1 MKWLDKL
8 FDIERLNLGEPC
20 LWKDI
25 KVGEVF
31 GSKGCFAVFYKTS
44 GKSVVLLDSD
54 EKVNNNLI
62 GTDRAIFNIANYTTI
77 KATPRFC
84 WFQFYKLPKA
94 TQELWL
100 P

>member
-8 FDIERLNLGEPC
+8 FGIERLNLGEPC
-20 LWKDI
+20 EWKDI

-31 GSKGCFAVFYKTS
+31 GVSGCFNIRLKINKNTYTHLADDWVGFEKFSFVET
-44 GKSVVLLDSD
+44 VVGD
-54 EKVNNNLI
+54 KVEVPFWNLE
-62 GTDRAIFNIANYTTI
+62 GDDYC
-77 KATPRFC
+77 KV
-84 WFQFYKLPKA
+84 YKLPKK